1 MTIFFFFFSIFA
13 DLKRNVLVIGSTG
26 TETSFLTES
35 ELPDCARLSRQ
46 IDGKSA
52 SELEDQQLA
61 EAIAKSQAESGKKQ
75 DELQNKDILSDD
87 KFSEGDVQTLMAYGF
102 PRDKCIAEL
111 RAQNG
116 DVNEAT
122 AALFAKSIKMKK

>member
-1 MTIFFFFFSIFA
+1 MFSIFV